1 MLLDA
6 PDLGEVGV
14 HAVDH
19 LVNLSLRQLG
29 GGGGALLGRPLLARE
44 NVLGRLLTPLT
55 PQNAHAWKLDRL
67 LSDLGLGDIFRHL
80 NGRKAYILDNLRA
93 ILTKFFLITYRYCFK
108 IEPPII

>member
-55 PQNAHAWKLDRL
+55 PQNAHAWWA
-67 LSDLGLGDIFRHL
+67 
-80 NGRKAYILDNLRA
+80 GRCQQGRGGASTTPGVA
-93 ILTKFFLITYRYCFK
+93 TAH
-108 IEPPII
+108 